1 MNHSDIGILPLDHPG
16 AQDMEYRARRDAIA
30 QAAAAFRADP
40 REIPLVAYSAE
51 EHRTWQ
57 TALET
62 LQPLHEQYAC
72 KRYLAA
78 RRALDI
84 PTDRVPQ
91 LRELDARLSSMTGFH
106 LEPIE
111 GLVDSRS
118 FLSRLEDRVML
129 CTQYIRHHS
138 RPDYTPEPD
147 IIHEVIGH
155 TPTFTDPDIVHL
167 SQEIGRAAKKASE
180 AELQALERL
189 YWFTLEFGLLQE
201 DSEVKVFGAGLL
213 SSFGEMRHAYS
224 KDVTWRPFSID
235 EVVRTPFDFSTMQ
248 STLFIVPSFAT
259 LRAEVERYFAIH

>member
-1 MNHSDIGILPLDHPG
+1 MNHSDISILPLDHPG
-16 AQDMEYRARRDAIA
+16 AQDTGYRIRRDRIA

-40 REIPLVAYSAE
+40 REIPLVDYSEE
-51 EHRTWQ
+51 EHHTWRT
-57 TALET
+57 AVAA
-62 LQPLHEQYAC
+62 LQPLHAQYAC
-72 KRYLAA
+72 ERYLAA
-78 RRALDI
+78 RQILDI

-91 LRELDARLSSMTGFH
+91 LRELDARLSSMAGFH

-155 TPTFTDPDIVHL
+155 VPTFTDSDIVHF
-167 SQEIGRAAKKASE
+167 SQQIGRAARKANE
-180 AELQALERL
+180 AQLQALERL

-201 DSEVKVFGAGLL
+201 DSCVKIFGAGLL

-224 KDVTWRPFSID
+224 KDVIWRPFTID
-235 EVVRTPFDFSTMQ
+235 EVVRTPFDFSKMQ
-248 STLFIVPSFAT
+248 DTLFIVPSFAK
-259 LRAEVERYFAIH
+259 LREDVEAYLALH